1 MNNSVFLLATSA
13 LMAAC
18 GTTDKTP
25 NTSAAE
31 SPVSLAPTTP
41 VTVGRDSNNQ
51 NKTNPKPST
60 TSGEGSA
67 PTPDRTANSGTAT
80 PPTNGQPDAL
90 ADVQCFG
97 INSCSPYA
105 MCAVTQ
111 ADIEATKNVFGDK
124 YAMSEV
130 HACAGLGRCAA
141 AEGQLNWVKVS
152 QQECG
157 ERGGFLIVTNDNGGK
172 AVQTL

>member
-1 MNNSVFLLATSA
+1 MNNSIFLLATSA

-18 GTTDKTP
+18 GTTDKTT
-25 NTSAAE
+25 NISGGE
-31 SPVSLAPTTP
+31 SPASLAPTSP
-41 VTVGRDSNNQ
+41 VEPRNDANNQ
-51 NKTNPKPST
+51 RPSNSNPTSAAGEAST
-60 TSGEGSA
+60 QNPNG
-67 PTPDRTANSGTAT
+67 TANSGA
-80 PPTNGQPDAL
+80 PASPSNGQPDAQ

-111 ADIEATKNVFGDK
+111 ADIEVTKSVFGDK

-130 HACAGLGRCAA
+130 HACAGLGKCAA

-152 QQECG
+152 QQECSQK
-157 ERGGFLIVTNDNGGK
+157 GGFLIATNEDGVK
-172 AVQTL
+172 TVKTL